1 LDLPDF
7 VETSGRAAATLPKG
21 AAALTGK
28 YETPVNFE
36 SNDKVK
42 NLQRRLQA
50 FLDEHVYPNEPR
62 FHDETARHRW
72 KPTTIIEE
80 LKPKARAAGLWN
92 LFLPNDENGAGLTN
106 LEYAPLCELMG
117 RSHMAPEVFN
127 CSAPDTGNME
137 VLARYGTPEQ
147 KDRWLKPL
155 LAGEIRSCF
164 AMTEPA
170 VASSDATNISARIVR
185 DGNHYIVNG
194 RKWWTSGAGDPRCKI
209 AVFMGKT
216 DPSAPPHQQQS
227 MILVPMD
234 TPGVKIE
241 RMLTVFGYDHAPH
254 GHGEVTFENV
264 RVPAA
269 NILLGEGRGFEIAQG
284 RLGPGRIHHC
294 MRCIGVAE
302 RALETMCKRVQARV
316 AFGKPLAEQ
325 GTIRADIATSRM
337 EIEQARLLTLK
348 AAYLMDTVGNK
359 VARAEISMIKVV
371 APNVALRVLDRAIQ
385 AHGGAGVSEDTFL
398 AAAWASVRTLRI
410 ADGPDEVH
418 SEAIAKQELRKWGK
432 SAAKSGAH

>member
-1 LDLPDF
+1 
-7 VETSGRAAATLPKG
+7 
-21 AAALTGK
+21 
-28 YETPVNFE
+28 VNFE
-36 SNDKVK
+36 FSDKVK
-42 NLQRRLQA
+42 DLQRRLQA
-50 FLDEHVYPNEPR
+50 FLDEHIYPNEQR
-62 FHDETARHRW
+62 FYDEIEQNRW
-72 KPTTIIEE
+72 SPTRIIED

-92 LFLPNDENGAGLTN
+92 LFSPDSKDGAGLTN
-106 LEYAPLCELMG
+106 LEYAPPCEMMG
-117 RSHMAPEVFN
+117 RSVMAPEVFN

-137 VLARYGTPEQ
+137 VLARYGTLEQ
-147 KDRWLKPL
+147 KERWLKPL

-170 VASSDATNISARIVR
+170 VASSDATNIEASIVR
-185 DGNHYIVNG
+185 DGNEYVVNG
-194 RKWWTSGAGDPRCKI
+194 RKWWASGAGDSRCKI
-209 AVFMGKT
+209 AIFMGKT
-216 DPSAPPHQQQS
+216 DPSAPLHKQQS

-234 TPGVKIE
+234 ARGVKIE
-241 RMLTVFGYDHAPH
+241 RLLTVFGYDHAPH
-254 GHGEVTFENV
+254 GHGEITFENV
-264 RVPAA
+264 RVPVS

-302 RALETMCKRVQARV
+302 RALQTMCKRVQSRV

-325 GTIRADIATSRM
+325 GTIRAAIAISRM

-348 AAYLMDTVGNK
+348 AAYMMDAVGNK
-359 VARAEISMIKVV
+359 AARSEIAMIKVV

-385 AHGGAGVSEDTFL
+385 AHGGAGVAQDTFL

-418 SEAIAKQELRKWGK
+418 TETVAKLELKRWGTPPVP
-432 SAAKSGAH
+432 SSSL